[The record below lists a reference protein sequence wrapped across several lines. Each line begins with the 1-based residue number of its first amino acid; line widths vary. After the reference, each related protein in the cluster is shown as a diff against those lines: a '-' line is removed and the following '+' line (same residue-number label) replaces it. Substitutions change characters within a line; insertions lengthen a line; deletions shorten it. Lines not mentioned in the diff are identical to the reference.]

1 MCGTFVGIF
10 FFRLAAMVCHNE
22 SPHVKRH
29 NGPRKKRHSES
40 SKLWKTVSF
49 TVFTLIVFI
58 GYATPGYCMC
68 CIKKNI
74 SANSINRHIW
84 GRWYGPEVKGGGG
97 VGGEGKCSVSSR
109 RPGCDMT
116 KCKTIWFNSILI
128 DVYSTNRLRY
138 VPFPQQLMDRD

>member
-1 MCGTFVGIF
+1 MCFTKAAVGHRILLYCQIWATLKNLETLSSVSHSTVASPPQLHVWDFCGNF

-74 SANSINRHIW
+74 FQQYKQAHLRKMIRTRS
-84 GRWYGPEVKGGGG
+84 E
-97 VGGEGKCSVSSR
+97 R
-109 RPGCDMT
+109 R
-116 KCKTIWFNSILI
+116 
-128 DVYSTNRLRY
+128 
-138 VPFPQQLMDRD
+138 